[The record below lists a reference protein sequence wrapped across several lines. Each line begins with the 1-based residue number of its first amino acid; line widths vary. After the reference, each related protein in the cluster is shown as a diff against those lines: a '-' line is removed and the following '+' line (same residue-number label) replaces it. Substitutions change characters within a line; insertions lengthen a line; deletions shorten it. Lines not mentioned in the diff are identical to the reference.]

1 MSVFV
6 GLHMLKACLSK
17 QERDSESMVH
27 ACVAP
32 PSICNHVCVCVDV
45 YTAH

>member
-27 ACVAP
+27 ACEAP
-32 PSICNHVCVCVDV
+32 PPSATTFVCVDV